1 MKLFSARIFSWQLG
15 SVLLLAAALP
25 SLKAGS
31 SDGVVYTNLVKKGP
45 VEIHVIRIPRK
56 APALEIQ
63 SVHSAGKPVGLSP
76 LAEQLKFAQG
86 TPIAAINGDF
96 YQRDGA
102 FAGDPR
108 GLQIVDG
115 ELLSAPMNSS
125 SFWID
130 VAGQPHM
137 ANTQS
142 GLRIAWPDGSSAAL
156 GVNGRCDPNDLE
168 LYTSALGSA
177 PRGNYARE
185 IVLLPM
191 GGETNASLRP
201 AKEFS
206 MKASEIRNATSAPI
220 APGTF
225 LLAIGGAAAK
235 TAPKI
240 EKDAIV
246 KISTATTPSLRG
258 ARTAISGGP
267 ILVNAKKPRKFDK
280 PEGDSY
286 QYSSMMEKHPRS
298 AIGWNANEYIWVEV
312 DGRHQKSVGMTLA
325 ELGALMVELGCDEAM
340 NLDGGGS
347 ATIWYDGKVRNRP
360 CDGFE
365 RPIANSLVLVRKTQ
379 PPSGTK

>member
-1 MKLFSARIFSWQLG
+1 MKLSLARIFTWQLG
-15 SVLLLAAALP
+15 FALSLAAQFFP
-25 SLKAGS
+25 SKAAS
-31 SDGVVYTNLVKKGP
+31 SDGVVYTNVVKNGP

-63 SVHSAGKPVGLSP
+63 SVHSGGKPVGLSP
-76 LAEQLKFAQG
+76 LADQLKFARG

-115 ELLSAPMNSS
+115 ELISAPMNSS

-130 VAGQPHM
+130 AAGQPHM

-142 GLRIAWPDGSSAAL
+142 GLRVTWPDGSSVAIGL
-156 GVNGRCDPNDLE
+156 NGRCDPSDIE
-168 LYTSALGSA
+168 LYTPALGSA
-177 PRGNYARE
+177 PRGNSGRE
-185 IVLLPM
+185 IVLSTV
-191 GGETNASLRP
+191 GGDTNAPLRP

-206 MKASEIRNATSAPI
+206 MRAIEIRNAMNAPI
-220 APGTF
+220 AAGTF
-225 LLAIGGAAAK
+225 VLALGPTAAR
-235 TAPKI
+235 TAPKV
-240 EKDAIV
+240 EPGATV
-246 KISTATTPSLRG
+246 KITTATAPSVRG

-267 ILVNAKKPRKFDK
+267 ILVTAGKARRFDK

-298 AIGWNANEYIWVEV
+298 AIGWNANEYIWAEV
-312 DGRHQKSVGMTLA
+312 DGRHPNSVGMTLGQLA
-325 ELGALMVELGCDEAM
+325 ALMLELGCDEAM

-347 ATIWYDGKVRNRP
+347 ATIWFDGKVRNRP

-365 RPIANSLVLVRKTQ
+365 RPVANSLVLVRKPQ
-379 PPSGTK
+379 AAAAK